1 MPKKIHQS
9 KTSVFQ
15 RYKSLIL
22 LPLGTV
28 ILLTLCVLIFGLG
41 LDKRLFDSS
50 LEGYIFDKNKNPIIG
65 ANVCIQDNC
74 AITGNNGFYKIQE
87 LKLGNNEIIVTSDK
101 HLNLVESI
109 TIDNGVNTLSVE
121 LTDAT
126 LANLTVTMSDVSE
139 LQLNELKFLLD
150 DKELTE
156 KTSKIDEKSIE
167 LKLENKKTGL
177 YKLKVASSYY
187 VDEVIDLIVE
197 PNIENKY
204 DIKLE
209 PSSTFKIYIQNWL
222 DSTSLANTQ
231 VTIGNDTELSTDDKG
246 MLAIDELSIYEKE
259 ILFEKEGFLK
269 QIYTLVNLHPGIN
282 PDLTVKLVPDG
293 KITFV
298 KETAL
303 GKQIFLSNYD
313 GSDAKQLTVD
323 GMNTNPWIDERNEK
337 VYFLKNQVDKAS
349 IVHWVDFLG
358 EETKLISTKTD
369 QPARK
374 LDLVN
379 YRKDIRIFI
388 RETDSESKIIKTNL
402 DDNQESILYDLS
414 NRELQDSLLSQD
426 GNQFIFSF
434 VSKEQSNITEE
445 GIYTNNI
452 RFNRT
457 TNLIKFNTGDE
468 ERVSQPKAV
477 NDDGNILAL
486 TLDGELFI
494 HSYSGEQI
502 ERITNDN
509 IEKSTFH
516 FQPETNNITY
526 IRNIE
531 GKKELVLVDPFSK
544 VMKILVQTDA
554 ESIDYR
560 WLTKEIFNYVSN
572 GELWIS
578 SVNNLESAK
587 LVDKTVTL

>member
-9 KTSVFQ
+9 KTSVFK

-65 ANVCIQDNC
+65 ANVCIKDNC
-74 AITGNNGFYKIQE
+74 AITGNNGFYKIKE
-87 LKLGNNEIIVTSDK
+87 LKLGNNKIIVTSDK
-101 HLNLVESI
+101 HLNLIESI

-126 LANLTVTMSDVSE
+126 LANLTVTISDVSE

-150 DKELTE
+150 DKELIE
-156 KTSKIDEKSIE
+156 KTSKIDEKTIE

-177 YKLKVASSYY
+177 YKLTVVSSYY

-197 PNIENKY
+197 PDIENKY

-246 MLAIDELSIYEKE
+246 MLAINELSIYEE
-259 ILFEKEGFLK
+259 EFLIEKDGFLK
-269 QIYTLVNLHPGIN
+269 QTYSLVNLHPGIN
-282 PDLTVKLVPDG
+282 PDLTIKLVPYG

-313 GSDAKQLTVD
+313 GSEARQLTVD
-323 GMNTNPWIDERNEK
+323 GMNTNPWIDEKNEK
-337 VYFLKNQVDKAS
+337 VYFLKNQVDKAN

-388 RETDSESKIIKTNL
+388 RENESDSKIIKTNL

-434 VSKEQSNITEE
+434 VSKEQSNLAEE

-457 TNLIKFNTGDE
+457 TNLIKYNTGYE
-468 ERVSQPKAV
+468 KRVSQPKAV

-554 ESIDYR
+554 ESFDYR
-560 WLTKEIFNYVSN
+560 WLTKDIFNYVSN